1 MRTRKSFW
9 SAYIIAWRSGIR
21 AHGVVILPNL
31 RSATNRTCPRSS
43 ISCRLTCMPTFR
55 RPPRLPTSLRAVRI
69 SSYRNPD
76 KKVTVPRIVPRTAP
90 SSRMPVSPL
99 LHPPTERHAVSLTLP
114 VPPSVNHQYAT
125 VNGRRLIS
133 SAGRAY
139 KAQVGQLVWVKL
151 AQSAH
156 RAALLARLQSEWLAL
171 SIRFYFTSALRR
183 DVDGG
188 LKIAQDALCEGLG
201 INDNRIVETHLYKHI
216 DKDNPRIEVR
226 LTPASSS

>member
-1 MRTRKSFW
+1 
-9 SAYIIAWRSGIR
+9 
-21 AHGVVILPNL
+21 
-31 RSATNRTCPRSS
+31 
-43 ISCRLTCMPTFR
+43 MPAA
-55 RPPRLPTSLRAVRI
+55 SL
-69 SSYRNPD
+69 
-76 KKVTVPRIVPRTAP
+76 
-90 SSRMPVSPL
+90 SP
-99 LHPPTERHAVSLTLP
+99 HPPTESHTVALTLP

-139 KAQVGQLVWVKL
+139 KAQVGQLVWLKL
-151 AQSAH
+151 AQSTH
-156 RAALLARLQSEWLAL
+156 RAALLTRLQSEWLAL

-216 DKDNPRIEVR
+216 DKNNPRIEVR
-226 LTPASSS
+226 LTPASNS

>member
-1 MRTRKSFW
+1 
-9 SAYIIAWRSGIR
+9 
-21 AHGVVILPNL
+21 
-31 RSATNRTCPRSS
+31 
-43 ISCRLTCMPTFR
+43 MPTSR
-55 RPPRLPTSLRAVRI
+55 RPTRLSSSPRAVRMT
-69 SSYRNPD
+69 SYRNPA
-76 KKVTVPRIVPRTAP
+76 KKISVPPTAP
-90 SSRMPVSPL
+90 RRARNSRMPASPSP
-99 LHPPTERHAVSLTLP
+99 HPPTESHAVAVTLP

-125 VNGRRLIS
+125 VNGRRLLS

-139 KAQVGQLVWVKL
+139 KAQVGQLVWLKV
-151 AQSAH
+151 AQSSH

-216 DKDNPRIEVR
+216 DKDNPRIEVC
-226 LTPASSS
+226 LAPASSS

>member
-1 MRTRKSFW
+1 
-9 SAYIIAWRSGIR
+9 
-21 AHGVVILPNL
+21 
-31 RSATNRTCPRSS
+31 
-43 ISCRLTCMPTFR
+43 MPAF
-55 RPPRLPTSLRAVRI
+55 S
-69 SSYRNPD
+69 
-76 KKVTVPRIVPRTAP
+76 P
-90 SSRMPVSPL
+90 S
-99 LHPPTERHAVSLTLP
+99 LHPPTESHTVTLTLP

-139 KAQVGQLVWVKL
+139 KAQVGQLVWLKL
-151 AQSAH
+151 AQSTH
-156 RAALLARLQSEWLAL
+156 RAALLTRLQSEWLAL

-226 LTPASSS
+226 LTPAASS

>member
-1 MRTRKSFW
+1 MLTR
-9 SAYIIAWRSGIR
+9 
-21 AHGVVILPNL
+21 
-31 RSATNRTCPRSS
+31 
-43 ISCRLTCMPTFR
+43 MPTFR
-55 RPPRLPTSLRAVRI
+55 RPPRIPSSPRAVRLT
-69 SSYRNPD
+69 SYRNPD
-76 KKVTVPRIVPRTAP
+76 KKVVAPRIAARTAP
-90 SSRMPVSPL
+90 SSRMPASPSS
-99 LHPPTERHAVSLTLP
+99 HPPTESHAVALTLP

-125 VNGRRLIS
+125 VNGRRIIS

-139 KAQVGQLVWVKL
+139 KAQVGQLVWLKL
-151 AQSAH
+151 AQSTH

-216 DKDNPRIEVR
+216 DKDNPRIEVQ

>member
-1 MRTRKSFW
+1 MT
-9 SAYIIAWRSGIR
+9 
-21 AHGVVILPNL
+21 
-31 RSATNRTCPRSS
+31 
-43 ISCRLTCMPTFR
+43 TFR
-55 RPPRLPTSLRAVRI
+55 HPPRIPSTPRAVRLT
-69 SSYRNPD
+69 SYRNSD
-76 KKVTVPRIVPRTAP
+76 KKVAVPRIAQRTAP
-90 SSRMPVSPL
+90 ISRMPAFSPL
-99 LHPPTERHAVSLTLP
+99 PHPPTESHAVALTLP

-139 KAQVGQLVWVKL
+139 KAQVGQLVWLKL
-151 AQSAH
+151 AQSTH
-156 RAALLARLQSEWLAL
+156 RAALLARLQSEWLTL

-201 INDNRIVETHLYKHI
+201 INDNRIVETHLYKYV
-216 DKDNPRIEVR
+216 DKSNPRIEMH

>member
-1 MRTRKSFW
+1 M
-9 SAYIIAWRSGIR
+9 I
-21 AHGVVILPNL
+21 
-31 RSATNRTCPRSS
+31 
-43 ISCRLTCMPTFR
+43 
-55 RPPRLPTSLRAVRI
+55 
-69 SSYRNPD
+69 SYRDPD
-76 KKVTVPRIVPRTAP
+76 KKIVVPRLATRTAP
-90 SSRMPVSPL
+90 KSRIPAP
-99 LHPPTERHAVSLTLP
+99 PIPQGPTESHAVALTLP

-139 KAQVGQLVWVKL
+139 KAQVGQLIWLKL
-151 AQSAH
+151 AQSTH
-156 RAALLARLQSEWLAL
+156 RASLLAQLQSEWLAL

-216 DKDNPRIEVR
+216 DKDNPRIEVQ
-226 LTPASSS
+226 LTPASSF

>member
-1 MRTRKSFW
+1 MLTR
-9 SAYIIAWRSGIR
+9 
-21 AHGVVILPNL
+21 
-31 RSATNRTCPRSS
+31 
-43 ISCRLTCMPTFR
+43 MPTFR
-55 RPPRLPTSLRAVRI
+55 RPPRIPSSPRAVRMT
-69 SSYRNPD
+69 SYRNPD
-76 KKVTVPRIVPRTAP
+76 KEAVVSRIVPKAAPTFRMPSP
-90 SSRMPVSPL
+90 SSCQPAGTHTV
-99 LHPPTERHAVSLTLP
+99 ALTLP

-139 KAQVGQLVWVKL
+139 KAQVGQLVWLKL
-151 AQSAH
+151 AQSTH

-171 SIRFYFTSALRR
+171 SIQFYFASALRR
-183 DVDGG
+183 DIDGG

-201 INDNRIVETHLYKHI
+201 INDNRIVETHLYKHV

>member
-1 MRTRKSFW
+1 M
-9 SAYIIAWRSGIR
+9 
-21 AHGVVILPNL
+21 
-31 RSATNRTCPRSS
+31 
-43 ISCRLTCMPTFR
+43 FR
-55 RPPRLPTSLRAVRI
+55 RPPRFPSSPRAVRMI
-69 SSYRNPD
+69 SYRNPD
-76 KKVTVPRIVPRTAP
+76 KKAALSRIAQRTAP
-90 SSRMPVSPL
+90 TSHMPASPSS
-99 LHPPTERHAVSLTLP
+99 HPPTESHAVALTLP
-114 VPPSVNHQYAT
+114 VPPSINHQYAT

-139 KAQVGQLVWVKL
+139 KAQVGQLVWLKL
-151 AQSAH
+151 AQSGH

-216 DKDNPRIEVR
+216 DKDNPRIEVHV
-226 LTPASSS
+226 TPASSS